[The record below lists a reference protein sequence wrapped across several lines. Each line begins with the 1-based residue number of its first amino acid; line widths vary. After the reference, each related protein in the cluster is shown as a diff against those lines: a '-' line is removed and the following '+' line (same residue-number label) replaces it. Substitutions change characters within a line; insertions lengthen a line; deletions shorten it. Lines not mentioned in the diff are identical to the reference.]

1 MPRSLALYFQDLL
14 NASDSIFR
22 FTAGMDR
29 NAYEDNDLVQ
39 AAVERCFS
47 IIGEALAQMRRH
59 YPAVMQQIEDSKKI
73 IAFRN
78 VLMHMYSSVD
88 NDDVWSA
95 VESKLPAFRAQV
107 IALIAE
113 LSTTKN
119 S

>member
-1 MPRSLALYFQDLL
+1 MPRSLVLYFQDLL
-14 NASDSIFR
+14 KASDAIFR

-29 NAYEDNDLVQ
+29 QAYEDNDLVQ

-47 IIGEALAQMRRH
+47 IIGEALTQMRHH

-78 VLMHMYSSVD
+78 VLMHNYPSVD

-95 VESKLPAFRAQV
+95 VESKLPAFRAQ
-107 IALIAE
+107 IAALINDPE
-113 LSTTKN
+113 ITKN
-119 S
+119 V

>member
-14 NASDSIFR
+14 SASDSIFR

-29 NAYEDNDLVQ
+29 KAYEDNDLVQ

-59 YPAVMQQIEDSKKI
+59 YPAVMHQIEDSGKI

-95 VESKLPAFRAQV
+95 IESKLPEFRMQV
-107 IALIAE
+107 AKLMME
-113 LSTTKN
+113 SKTPGT
-119 S
+119 